1 MEIVFHVWPDLL
13 YNVGKISEEEVVM
26 AVQLLQSSVPIGKF
40 SQIALASILIEEKSQ
55 KDQVLTANE
64 PSKPVLT

>member
-40 SQIALASILIEEKSQ
+40 SKIALASILIEEKSQ

>member
-26 AVQLLQSSVPIGKF
+26 AVYLLQSSVPIGKF